1 MSEEKVLT
9 KEIADEILEGF
20 NGENSWSATREYD
33 AILDLSDFTTLDNG
47 IGEFLNEY
55 SFDEVDYEAY
65 QWFGDGLFD
74 AVIDLSG
81 LSDLSPKE
89 AESLSRH
96 KGDLVLNGLTEMST
110 EIAWRLSEHNGGTL
124 YLEGLKVLSQGAAMF
139 LRRHRDL
146 RVTLESLPES
156 IRWIFTP
163 GADSS
168 TDEIMSLVTDM
179 WGTLSSKHRN
189 EVKRI
194 LCFNKATIL
203 TEAIVDELLAK
214 NNFECIGEFTKVA
227 DGAAQKL
234 AKHEG
239 EIELS
244 GLTELSD
251 AAAESLSKHEGALYL
266 SDLTELSDAAAESLS
281 KHEGE
286 LFLGGLTELSDAAAE
301 SLSKHS
307 GELSLSSLTEI
318 SDAAAESL
326 SKHEGALYLSDLT
339 ELSDA
344 AAESLSKHE
353 GELFLGGLTELSDAA
368 AESLSIQE
376 QHRMSEIN
384 AMLSQAET
392 LKDEGKFDE
401 SIALLLE
408 ILEEDPQHAICH
420 FTLAVLYGKVDQHD
434 KAVEHGETA
443 VALDPTDPFSYT
455 AMSVT
460 YHRAYAGTD
469 DHSYITKAEDAMEK
483 SRQVAQQQHTPGQ
496 GPSC

>member
-301 SLSKHS
+301 SLS
-307 GELSLSSLTEI
+307 
-318 SDAAAESL
+318 
-326 SKHEGALYLSDLT
+326 
-339 ELSDA
+339 
-344 AAESLSKHE
+344 
-353 GELFLGGLTELSDAA
+353 
-368 AESLSIQE
+368 IQE